1 MRKLSAAFFAI
12 LLHEHGTP
20 DSQTLIDS
28 YITHLFEL
36 AEGVFGFAVGE
47 HLMPKLKPEMAN
59 RVRAA
64 ALGGA
69 VLVEVVPA
77 EHRLRSISMTE
88 LERMFDFREFKQ
100 LPDPRESI
108 VFFTTKSG
116 IAAVKEMEHR
126 KNRVAVN
133 FVDLAD
139 QKRSKKEKPTNQVD
153 LFKILSRK
161 QASVDPAAHN
171 DSSSRMRFPEKLRS
185 QSNNSPLAAFTQA
198 RAADESTG
206 FQQSTVNVAE
216 EGLSQRAE
224 PNRAPESLS
233 LFHPVSNKASNAPR
247 RSKDSVQYGHESF
260 HNSTCISLA
269 PGSSNAHQNDPGL
282 SHIDLR
288 SKLQHNISKN
298 GYFKTMKMTGMILNC
313 DSDHL
318 DGAVNRS
325 ARGGSD
331 ESHPNAHNL
340 NISAQCDEIIHNTSL
355 SRTLKTATPRHLRES
370 ERVRQIKQKVLPVPA
385 CSLGS
390 GQLGVA
396 WEPEERKQSIG
407 LQQLSVRA
415 AFKIKRSVL
424 TLKSLASIDSRPEAA
439 LLQPKRKQTNILISK
454 RSATMKF
461 EDLAKRA
468 NPDSSPQASP
478 SLEPR
483 GLGSPRRPLQLQ
495 SMQCLQ
501 STRASSKGDPRSIVF
516 TRRACSGRPT
526 QKPAV
531 VLFAR
536 SGCRGSTVA
545 S

>member
-206 FQQSTVNVAE
+206 FQQSTEKLVAGSSEGRVASLRQSWLRDIRKKKSGKSLFCNFLRERKSSVGSSAIKQTPAHEFDRSLMPNNLHSEDHLRISYARKNSSRMEQLKSRVIPLQVPPQAEFIPFLGEAPVDVWKE
-216 EGLSQRAE
+216 EVKLQQRKLLPAKIKAKLRKIAFFSSESTAARSADNKQNKLFSINSRKPTRSLKFGSEKIGARAE
-224 PNRAPESLS
+224 KHSFQASLS
-233 LFHPVSNKASNAPR
+233 S
-247 RSKDSVQYGHESF
+247 
-260 HNSTCISLA
+260 I
-269 PGSSNAHQNDPGL
+269 
-282 SHIDLR
+282 
-288 SKLQHNISKN
+288 
-298 GYFKTMKMTGMILNC
+298 
-313 DSDHL
+313 
-318 DGAVNRS
+318 
-325 ARGGSD
+325 
-331 ESHPNAHNL
+331 
-340 NISAQCDEIIHNTSL
+340 
-355 SRTLKTATPRHLRES
+355 
-370 ERVRQIKQKVLPVPA
+370 KVLPT
-385 CSLGS
+385 SFQIHGS
-390 GQLGVA
+390 QDTAKPKTRAKL
-396 WEPEERKQSIG
+396 RLFSRD
-407 LQQLSVRA
+407 LSRDLIVNTTSA
-415 AFKIKRSVL
+415 KHSVL
-424 TLKSLASIDSRPEAA
+424 PDDLDNSRSEKGSCEQQKHFVAQMALANRTRSSNRPAATCSTLSTE
-439 LLQPKRKQTNILISK
+439 NIL
-454 RSATMKF
+454 
-461 EDLAKRA
+461 L
-468 NPDSSPQASP
+468 
-478 SLEPR
+478 
-483 GLGSPRRPLQLQ
+483 
-495 SMQCLQ
+495 
-501 STRASSKGDPRSIVF
+501 
-516 TRRACSGRPT
+516 
-526 QKPAV
+526 
-531 VLFAR
+531 
-536 SGCRGSTVA
+536 
-545 S
+545 